1 MAQKKTFQELD
12 LNNSFLFATAL
23 EDPEICRMILELILG
38 TAISEVVV
46 KTERTMLFSSDF
58 RCIRMDVYALDEA
71 EVSYNIEM
79 QNQNR
84 GNLAKRS
91 RYHQAEMDIVSL
103 KPGEDFSD
111 LKPCYVIFIC
121 TFDPFSA
128 GKYRYTF
135 ENRCV
140 ETGEALGDETWKI
153 FLNTK
158 GKDPAGV
165 PQELIH
171 FLHYIE
177 ETTDTYVNDIKDET
191 VTRIHDKISR
201 LKADRNLEVKYMT
214 LAEYMEDEME
224 ERRKEILEEGAN
236 IMLTLIAKMM
246 ADGIENPLERLTA
259 DADYRKEMLN
269 KYNLML

>member
-103 KPGEDFSD
+103 KPGFPRS
-111 LKPCYVIFIC
+111 
-121 TFDPFSA
+121 
-128 GKYRYTF
+128 
-135 ENRCV
+135 
-140 ETGEALGDETWKI
+140 
-153 FLNTK
+153 
-158 GKDPAGV
+158 
-165 PQELIH
+165 
-171 FLHYIE
+171 
-177 ETTDTYVNDIKDET
+177 
-191 VTRIHDKISR
+191 
-201 LKADRNLEVKYMT
+201 
-214 LAEYMEDEME
+214 
-224 ERRKEILEEGAN
+224 
-236 IMLTLIAKMM
+236 
-246 ADGIENPLERLTA
+246 
-259 DADYRKEMLN
+259 
-269 KYNLML
+269 